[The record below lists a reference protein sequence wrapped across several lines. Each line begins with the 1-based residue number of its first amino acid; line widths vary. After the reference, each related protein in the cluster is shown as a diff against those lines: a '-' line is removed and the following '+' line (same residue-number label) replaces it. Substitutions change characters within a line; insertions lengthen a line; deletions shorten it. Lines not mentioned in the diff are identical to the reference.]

1 MSIDFLV
8 SRIFFLKSLIKL
20 FCLKSYNAIIVIFGI
35 YRVDLHNRILISTWL
50 DDLHFS
56 ASSTVRPKLL
66 RPLDRPRFD
75 LGGSPLV
82 WGSVIGWYS
91 YHKAPEAAEQYLYYS
106 AQASGSPLFSTI
118 FEYWS
123 RGMRNSNWGQSCM
136 YMIEDCDFYN
146 FLSRMRLWLEVIC
159 GSHCLSISSSSLIRN
174 SSTPDQWKFISLHSC
189 KIFCTIMWKWAEL
202 TVERKERTL
211 EWNFLSWCLC
221 TFFQFGNSAAQ
232 YSNTDFIVR
241 KIK

>member
-1 MSIDFLV
+1 
-8 SRIFFLKSLIKL
+8 
-20 FCLKSYNAIIVIFGI
+20 
-35 YRVDLHNRILISTWL
+35 
-50 DDLHFS
+50 
-56 ASSTVRPKLL
+56 
-66 RPLDRPRFD
+66 
-75 LGGSPLV
+75 
-82 WGSVIGWYS
+82 
-91 YHKAPEAAEQYLYYS
+91 
-106 AQASGSPLFSTI
+106 
-118 FEYWS
+118 
-123 RGMRNSNWGQSCM
+123 MRNSNWGQSCM

-146 FLSRMRLWLEVIC
+146 FFSRTRLWLEVIC

-232 YSNTDFIVR
+232 HSNTDFIVQKMSV
-241 KIK
+241 KISAQKIWIVSIFMPKIRHQKEFFSDLYRENSK